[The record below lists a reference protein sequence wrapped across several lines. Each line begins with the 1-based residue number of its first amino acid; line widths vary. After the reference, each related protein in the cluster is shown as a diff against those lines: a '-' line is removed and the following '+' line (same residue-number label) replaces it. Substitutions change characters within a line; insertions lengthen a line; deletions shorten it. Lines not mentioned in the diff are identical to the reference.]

1 MIGRIQ
7 IKNKNVEKSS
17 IFCQGTKEITAIV
30 DSGRPVVRQSA
41 IHNKFRRRVNDHVI
55 AARCQYKHAA
65 TINWQSDNFIETV

>member
-30 DSGRPVVRQSA
+30 ESGRSVVRQSA
-41 IHNKFRRRVNDHVI
+41 IHN
-55 AARCQYKHAA
+55 
-65 TINWQSDNFIETV
+65 